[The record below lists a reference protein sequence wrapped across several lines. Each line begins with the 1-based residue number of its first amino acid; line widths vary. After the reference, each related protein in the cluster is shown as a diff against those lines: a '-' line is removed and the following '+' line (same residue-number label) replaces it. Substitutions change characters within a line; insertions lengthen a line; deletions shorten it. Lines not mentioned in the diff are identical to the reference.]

1 MGGIRIFDK
10 EGCRNY
16 LLKRRNVTMRFII
29 SVLIVVIIL
38 SCAGKASAATQSPEG
53 QRPASTYS
61 SPTAAEPQ
69 STGVT
74 PGSLTGTV
82 LETIDAAGYTY
93 MRLKTPKGEI
103 WAAVNKATVKK
114 GSEVT
119 VVDTIPMDGFESKA
133 LKRKFDHIVFGS
145 LRTGTNPAAALP
157 PLAPGHGA
165 SMDQQANLPAQHV
178 AVADAPVE
186 ADKIKVKKAE
196 GVDGKTVSEIFAR
209 KASLKDTSV
218 TVRGKVVKYNPGIMG
233 KNWVHLRDG
242 SGSREKKDD
251 DITVT
256 TSDSTAVGAVI
267 VVRGI
272 VRVDR
277 DFGSGYAYPVI
288 IEDARVLK

>member
-1 MGGIRIFDK
+1 
-10 EGCRNY
+10 
-16 LLKRRNVTMRFII
+16 MRFII
-29 SVLIVVIIL
+29 SALIVVIIL
-38 SCAGKASAATQSPEG
+38 SCEGEIFAAAPPEG

-61 SPTAAEPQ
+61 SSTAANPK
-69 STGVT
+69 SGGVT

-103 WAAVNKATVKK
+103 WAAVNKAAVKK

-119 VVDTIPMDGFESKA
+119 VVNTIPMDGFKSET
-133 LKRKFDHIVFGS
+133 LNRNFDHIVFGS
-145 LRTGTNPAAALP
+145 LRTGTSPAPALP
-157 PLAPGHGA
+157 SLAPGHVA
-165 SMDQQANLPAQHV
+165 SMDKQTTVAAQHA

-196 GVDGKTVSEIFAR
+196 GADGKTVSEIFAR
-209 KASLKDTSV
+209 KASLKGASV
-218 TVRGKVVKYNPGIMG
+218 AVRGRVVKYNPGIMG
-233 KNWVHLRDG
+233 KNWIHLRDG
-242 SGSREKKDD
+242 TGSREQKDD

-256 TSDSTAVGAVI
+256 TTDSAAVGAVI

-272 VRVDR
+272 VHVDR

-288 IEDARVLK
+288 IEDAKVSK